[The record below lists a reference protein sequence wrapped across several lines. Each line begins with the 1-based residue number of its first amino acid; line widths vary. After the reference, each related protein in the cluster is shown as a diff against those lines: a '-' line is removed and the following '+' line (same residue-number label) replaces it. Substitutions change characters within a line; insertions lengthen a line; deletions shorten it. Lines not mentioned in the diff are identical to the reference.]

1 MMQRR
6 THFYLA
12 FLTGLFLSFMAPS
25 IFADTVATDPLNRDP
40 KVREA
45 FDRFY
50 IMDYPGSIS
59 RFKAIRSEHPKNPI
73 ATAYFLFASVFEELF
88 RLDLL
93 DTTFYANDGFL
104 TGKHTVVED
113 PQMRDRIK
121 DLTDQTVDESNQQLK
136 TNEKDVNALF
146 ARGWA
151 KSLEATYVAMVERSF
166 GSALRLANQAHSDHA
181 RV

>member
-73 ATAYFLFASVFEELF
+73 ATDYLLYASVFEELF

-113 PQMRDRIK
+113 PQARDQIK
-121 DLTDQTVDESNQQLK
+121 GLAEQAVEESDQLLQINQ
-136 TNEKDVNALF
+136 NDINALF

-151 KSLEATYVAMVERSF
+151 KSLEAAYVAMVE
-166 GSALRLANQAHSDHA
+166 
-181 RV
+181 